1 MNKDD
6 CIEIKPAT
14 AIRGTV
20 EAPPSKSYTNRAL
33 MIAAL
38 AEGESRIE
46 NPLFSDDTRYMSQA
60 LNQFGITVQ
69 KQERAF
75 LLPGNGEKM
84 QAPAEDIFLGNAGT
98 AMRFLTTF
106 ATLAPGTTRLTG
118 GPRMLERPIEDLLAC
133 LRSMGVDAK
142 SVKNNGCP
150 PLVIRGGAVPGGS
163 VNLAGDKSSQYLT
176 SLLMCAPYFQNDT
189 TINIVGDLTS
199 KSYVDITL
207 DIMKSFAV
215 TVENEAYKKL
225 FIKAPQKYQPRTYS
239 VEGDASSAS
248 YFFAAA
254 AVSGGEI
261 TITNLNPNSVQGD
274 IHFVDV
280 LEQMGCDVE
289 RSAEKIHL
297 KGNPLRGISIN
308 MNNMPDVV
316 QTLAVVSLFAE
327 GATTITGI
335 ANLKIKETDR
345 IEALSTELKR
355 LGAKV
360 DSGADFITIQPG
372 AYKPAVID
380 TYDDHRMAMSFAV
393 AGLNIPGIKIKN
405 PECVNKSFPDFFK
418 KWEELYA

>member
-1 MNKDD
+1 MNKENF
-6 CIEIKPAT
+6 IEIKPST
-14 AIRGTV
+14 SITGTV
-20 EAPPSKSYTNRAL
+20 AAPPSKSYTNRAL
-33 MIAAL
+33 LIAAL
-38 AEGESRIE
+38 TEGESRIV
-46 NPLFSDDTRYMSQA
+46 NPLFSDDTRYMCEA
-60 LNQFGITVQ
+60 LNRFGIVV
-69 KQERAF
+69 KQEKRAF
-75 LLPGNGEKM
+75 LLPGDGKKLS
-84 QAPAEDIFLGNAGT
+84 APADEIILGNAGT

-106 ATLAPGTTRLTG
+106 SALVPGTTRLTG
-118 GPRMLERPIEDLLAC
+118 GPRMQERPIEDLLVC
-133 LRSMGVDAK
+133 LRSMGVEAK

-176 SLLMCAPYFQNDT
+176 SLLMCAPYFRKDT

-207 DIMKSFAV
+207 DIMKSFGV
-215 TVENEAYKKL
+215 TVENEAYKRF
-225 FIKAPQKYQPRTYS
+225 FIEAPQSYQARTYS

-261 TITNLNPNSVQGD
+261 TVTNLNPNSVQGD
-274 IHFVDV
+274 IQFVEV
-280 LEQMGCDVE
+280 LEQMGCQVKK
-289 RSAEKIHL
+289 SAEQIHL

-327 GATTITGI
+327 GTTTITGI

-345 IEALSTELKR
+345 IDALAAELKR
-355 LGAKV
+355 LGAMV
-360 DSGADFITIQPG
+360 ETGPDFITIQPG
-372 AYKPAVID
+372 AYKPALVE

-393 AGLNIPGIKIKN
+393 AGLNIPGIKIKD

-418 KWEELYA
+418 RWEELYA